1 MKRRGS
7 IARNS
12 ILNLIGFVIPLGV
25 GLLAVPVITRE
36 LGPARF
42 GLLSLAFAI
51 LEYSNL
57 FDLGLG
63 RATTREVS
71 ASLAR
76 RDSKVS
82 EVIGGSLLSQMMLGL
97 VGSVVLFFLSPILAD
112 HAFVIPAELKPE
124 AVRVFRV
131 LALMIPPTVLLLTLR
146 GILEAA
152 QRFDLSNGLRIPGSV
167 ATFLIPAVAASYGYS
182 LPAIVV
188 MLLLTRLMICVMMMI
203 AVTRIVPGFE
213 LRPKLSW
220 DTMRPLFV
228 FGGWMSISNV
238 VSPMLIYLDRFMLGG
253 LIGVTAVGY
262 YTAPFDGVMRLL
274 IIPASLMGAVYPSI
288 SALAAVGDHDA
299 IHRVYAEALK
309 KTVGILILPALVL
322 LIAGPWLLNLWLG
335 PVFAREGELAIRI
348 LAIGVLLNAAAH
360 VPSGFITALGRPDII
375 AKLHVAELALHVP
388 LAWYLIRH
396 FGVGGAALAWS
407 IRVGFDAGLLFIMS
421 KRVLRDFLPT
431 QAAPGELAPALGS

>member
-12 ILNLIGFVIPLGV
+12 ILNLIGFTIPLGV

-76 RDSKVS
+76 KDAKVS
-82 EVIGGSLLSQMMLGL
+82 EVIGGSVLSQMMLGL
-97 VGSVVLFFLSPILAD
+97 VGSVVLFLLSPILVD

-131 LALMIPPTVLLLTLR
+131 LSLMIPPTVLLLTLR

-152 QRFDLSNGLRIPGSV
+152 QRFDLSNGLRIPASV
-167 ATFLIPAVAASYGYS
+167 ATFLIPAVAASFGYS
-182 LPAIVV
+182 LPAIVM
-188 MLLLTRLMICVMMMI
+188 MLLLTRLMICVLMMI
-203 AVTRIVPGFE
+203 TVTRIVPGFQ
-213 LRPKLSW
+213 LRPRLSW
-220 DTMRPLFV
+220 ETMRPLFL

-253 LIGVTAVGY
+253 IIGVTAVGY

-288 SALAAVGDHDA
+288 SALAAVGNHDA
-299 IHRVYAEALK
+299 IHRVYAEALR
-309 KTVGILILPALVL
+309 KTVGILLLPALL
-322 LIAGPWLLNLWLG
+322 LLVAGPWLLELWLG
-335 PVFAREGELAIRI
+335 HVFAAEGGKAIRI
-348 LAIGVLLNAAAH
+348 LAVGVLLNAAAH

-375 AKLHVAELALHVP
+375 AKLHVAELVLHVP
-388 LAWYLIRH
+388 LAWFLIMH
-396 FGVGGAALAWS
+396 FGVFGAALAWS
-407 IRVGFDAGLLFIMS
+407 IRVGLDAALLFVAS
-421 KRVLRDFLPT
+421 KRVLRDFLPAMAT
-431 QAAPGELAPALGS
+431 SDRFATALGS

>member
-36 LGPARF
+36 LGVARF

-76 RDSKVS
+76 KDAKVS
-82 EVIGGSLLSQMMLGL
+82 EVIGGSVLSQMMLGL
-97 VGSVVLFFLSPILAD
+97 VGSLVLFLLSPILVE

-167 ATFLIPAVAASYGYS
+167 ATFLIPAVAASFGYS

-188 MLLLTRLMICVMMMI
+188 MLLLTRVMICVLMMI
-203 AVTRIVPGFE
+203 AVARIVPGFE

-220 DTMRPLFV
+220 ETMRPLFV
-228 FGGWMSISNV
+228 FGGWMSVSNV

-253 LIGVTAVGY
+253 IIGVTAVGY

-288 SALAAVGDHDA
+288 SALAAVGNHDT

-309 KTVGILILPALVL
+309 KTVGILILPAVVL
-322 LIAGPWLLNLWLG
+322 MIAGPWLLNLWLG
-335 PVFAREGELAIRI
+335 PVFAAEGEKAIRI
-348 LAIGVLLNAAAH
+348 LAVGVLLNAAAH

-375 AKLHVAELALHVP
+375 AKVHVGELALHVP
-388 LAWYLIRH
+388 LAWFLITH
-396 FGVGGAALAWS
+396 YGVSGAALAWT
-407 IRVGFDAGLLFIMS
+407 IRVGLDAGVLFIAS
-421 KRVLRDFLPT
+421 RRVLRDFLPT
-431 QAAPGELAPALGS
+431 RPAPGSLATALGS